1 MKLEAKE
8 KERVSRRALKIRRK
22 NISPQKRQNLKNNSA
37 PCLAH
42 HPTPQQIILSY
53 TGLNTKKI
61 IHRTE
66 YKREQIIHGT
76 EYKRE
81 HRPSHLHHPAC

>member
-42 HPTPQQIILSY
+42 HPTPQQIIH
-53 TGLNTKKI
+53 G
-61 IHRTE
+61 TE